1 MQASFSDGRRRI
13 KASEDMNTF
22 QDFIRRKYLF
32 LKRYRDSL
40 SVLVTGSLLV
50 SIGLSLVQV
59 ASFMFSKWQYLAEL
73 AGASIPWTLSF
84 FALAC
89 GWWGLLPPLD
99 PDLYIDRLNRGIRF
113 LNLRFDVDQLCISRI
128 SSTQHSNQPTAV
140 PGSPPS
146 VSPPTS
152 PTVWKLGV
160 GLEAFE
166 PQQAAWSISPSSRPK
181 TPPPSPISNGSTPPG
196 HSTLTSLFSDE
207 TRSISPTRI
216 VPSVSSSVSAPI
228 PIKRN
233 RFTCS

>member
-1 MQASFSDGRRRI
+1 MQASFSDGRRKM

-32 LKRYRDSL
+32 LKRYRESL

-59 ASFMFSKWQYLAEL
+59 ASSLFSRWQYLAEV

-99 PDLYIDRLNRGIRF
+99 PNQYVERLNHGMRF
-113 LNLRFDVDQLCISRI
+113 LNLKFDVDQLCISRI
-128 SSTQHSNQPTAV
+128 SSTQHSSSNQP

-146 VSPPTS
+146 ISPPTS

-160 GLEAFE
+160 GLEPFDT
-166 PQQAAWSISPSSRPK
+166 QAQWSVSPSSRPK

-196 HSTLTSLFSDE
+196 HSPLGSIFNDDS
-207 TRSISPTRI
+207 RSVSPSRMGAAASSISG
-216 VPSVSSSVSAPI
+216 SI

-233 RFTCS
+233 RFC